1 MNNEMK
7 RIKKQAEVVADV
19 FQIIGGA
26 IKAVS
31 ETIEHWPNDK
41 PPVDA
46 LTVEQEKEQTRLANV
61 EEILAKK
68 EES

>member
-31 ETIEHWPNDK
+31 DTMEQWPDDNK

-46 LTVEQEKEQTRLANV
+46 LIHKDKKAIET
-61 EEILAKK
+61 K